1 MQWFRRRNEANGLPV
16 ADERRRAALSQE
28 ELGAGS
34 LPPRA
39 RERLARQALLSG
51 ANGGPAWTSNL
62 AVAEVLALRTLRVE
76 PVAHVVGA
84 SVYRMPARAF
94 KGKGNVARREL
105 PAVSRALAD
114 VHARALRRLCDEA
127 SLVGAHGVVDVRIAY
142 HEDEWGRS
150 LIEAVAR
157 GTAVRV
163 PDCPPLDPPF
173 LGAMPAQDIG
183 CLWRGGYTPVTIV
196 TGCVAFYVSSTL
208 TAAQQTIGADFGPRN
223 IEINDRTVD
232 LSEAWRRAR
241 RRLADAAES
250 LGAEGWW
257 VWKHADAFTRYAP
270 GAWSTTSWK
279 SPRPGQPSSA
289 CQARDRYRPRHS
301 RSTSR
306 ETQSRRPI
314 AGRDA
319 LRAWDAAYSPDGS
332 HSSVRVARR

>member
-1 MQWFRRRNEANGLPV
+1 VRGAY
-16 ADERRRAALSQE
+16 RRAH
-28 ELGAGS
+28 GS
-34 LPPRA
+34 GWRASRSRA
-39 RERLARQALLSG
+39 R
-51 ANGGPAWTSNL
+51 GGPAWTSNL

-94 KGKGNVARREL
+94 KGKGNVASREL

-114 VHARALRRLCDEA
+114 VHARALRRLCAEA

-163 PDCPPLDPPF
+163 PGCPPLDPPF

-208 TAAQQTIGADFGPRN
+208 TAAQQTIGADFRPRN

-250 LGAEGWW
+250 LGAEG
-257 VWKHADAFTRYAP
+257 VVGVETRRRVHAVRAGSVVDHVVEISTTETALVGMP
-270 GAWSTTSWK
+270 GARSL
-279 SPRPGQPSSA
+279 PAPSLTIDLA
-289 CQARDRYRPRHS
+289 
-301 RSTSR
+301 
-306 ETQSRRPI
+306 
-314 AGRDA
+314 
-319 LRAWDAAYSPDGS
+319 
-332 HSSVRVARR
+332 